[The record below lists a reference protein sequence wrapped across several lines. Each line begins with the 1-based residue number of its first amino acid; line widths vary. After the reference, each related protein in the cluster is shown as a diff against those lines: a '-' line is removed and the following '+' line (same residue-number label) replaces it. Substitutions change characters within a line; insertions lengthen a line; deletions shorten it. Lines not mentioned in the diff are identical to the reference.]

1 MPVTIIRLKRRGVS
15 TMLNDVEKE
24 MLENKIKE
32 QADENRVLKAQLQA
46 QIDRSDFIEE
56 CIAEMATQVYV

>member
-1 MPVTIIRLKRRGVS
+1 
-15 TMLNDVEKE
+15 MLNDVEKE